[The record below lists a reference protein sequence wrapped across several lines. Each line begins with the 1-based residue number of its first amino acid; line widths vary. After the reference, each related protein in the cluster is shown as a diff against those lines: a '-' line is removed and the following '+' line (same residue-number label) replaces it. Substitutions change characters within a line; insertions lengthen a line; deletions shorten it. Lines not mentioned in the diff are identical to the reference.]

1 MTVATVQHFRYDF
14 LTAGGFLPGQ
24 RRQVTF
30 AEGPF
35 FRFKASV
42 LTAQPFEASN
52 QDRTLQVTDIRAR
65 TTGLGQELNLIV
77 ENVGVDTVII
87 WYVLLGVIAA

>member
-1 MTVATVQHFRYDF
+1 MATVQHFRYDF
-14 LTAGGFLPGQ
+14 LVPEGFPPGQ
-24 RRQVTF
+24 RRRMTF
-30 AEGPF
+30 AESSD

-65 TTGLGQELNLIV
+65 TTGLGQELNLTI

-87 WYVLLGVIAA
+87 WYLLLGVIEA